1 MVGEV
6 YISHIIYQM
15 ILDGY
20 SFNINEVDNFIDWG
34 TQEDWDKY
42 ISEYEK

>member
-6 YISHIIYQM
+6 YISHVIYQM
-15 ILDGY
+15 LLDGKQFY
-20 SFNINEVDNFIDWG
+20 SNQVTNFIDWG

-42 ISEYEK
+42 TNERL